1 MSRHNLPSPPK
12 TTPTILPNVP
22 IHSPVPGGVKVYRNL
37 LVERHHQAVYE
48 IYVKLIKKC
57 HQDKE
62 IIGMNNKI
70 IEINRKIAYID
81 RENSEGGIKRNHQ
94 SSKKSNPKKS
104 DPKKRKTQKK

>member
-104 DPKKRKTQKK
+104 NPKKRKTQKK